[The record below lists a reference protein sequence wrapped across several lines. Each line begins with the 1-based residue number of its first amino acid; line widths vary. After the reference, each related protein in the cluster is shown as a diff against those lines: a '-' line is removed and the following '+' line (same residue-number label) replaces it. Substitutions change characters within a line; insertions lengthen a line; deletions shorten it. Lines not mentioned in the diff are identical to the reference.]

1 MNISKLSLIILL
13 SVGSQLPATSLA
25 ASPTNPAS
33 LITPKH
39 VVAGKTQGEW
49 SSAWWQWAR
58 SFDGEN
64 NSPVADKTG
73 DSCHLKQEGPVWF
86 LAGTY
91 GTQRTIRTCTVPKGK
106 YLYFPMINYMV
117 NSTVAGNVSC
127 KGVTE
132 AVRKTIDGIH
142 MLVLEIDGVRATK
155 LEAHR
160 QISPGCFD
168 AGALTGGR
176 VKLDPTAADGY
187 YVMLKPLS
195 PGKHTINFGGRGSNM
210 SQAVTYTLIVE

>member
-1 MNISKLSLIILL
+1 MNISRLSLIILL
-13 SVGSQLPATSLA
+13 SLASQLPATSFA
-25 ASPTNPAS
+25 AGPAS
-33 LITPKH
+33 LVAPKQ

-49 SSAWWQWAR
+49 STAWWQWAR
-58 SFDGEN
+58 SFDGEG

-73 DSCHLKQEGPVWF
+73 ESCHLKQDGPVWF

-91 GTQRTIRTCTVPKGK
+91 STQRTIRTCTVPKGK

-117 NSTVAGNVSC
+117 NSTVPGNVSC
-127 KGVTE
+127 QGVTE
-132 AVRKTIDGIH
+132 AVRETIDGIH
-142 MLVLEIDGVRATK
+142 MLVLEIDGVRASK

-176 VKLDPTAADGY
+176 VRLNPTAADGY
-187 YVMLKPLS
+187 YIMLKPLS
-195 PGKHTINFGGRGSNM
+195 TGKHTINFGGRGNDM